1 MKPIVS
7 SSMAKTGSAA
17 DIAMARI
24 LALSSKVSGITVPE
38 RSRQMVV
45 GRIVR
50 RMVSL
55 HMDAERYLHL
65 VRNPG
70 PEQTRLLDLICINHT
85 YWWREAAHF
94 VDLQERVLPLIA
106 ATARGQ
112 AATARFWSA
121 GVASGDEAYSIALCL
136 VKAQALLPGCDCRIL
151 GTDLSTKA
159 LDAAQLGHYSN
170 QAVAQLSPSDQAL
183 ALTVEGTAFGRT
195 WMVRDELKRYV
206 QFARLNLIDSWP
218 MHGLF
223 DVIFCR
229 NVLIYFDLPTRKVV
243 LSNLLARLK
252 RPGTLYLGHADAFPH
267 VGLGLKN
274 VATGIYSL

>member
-1 MKPIVS
+1 MKPIV
-7 SSMAKTGSAA
+7 TGSSKAA
-17 DIAMARI
+17 SAAELAMARI
-24 LALSSKVSGITVPE
+24 LALSSTVSGITVPE
-38 RSRQMVV
+38 RSRAMVI
-45 GRIVR
+45 GRITR

-55 HMDAERYLHL
+55 RMDAERYFHL

-70 PEQTRLLDLICINHT
+70 QEQTRLLDLICINHT
-85 YWWREAAHF
+85 YWWRESAHF
-94 VDLQERVLPLIA
+94 DDLQERVLPEIA
-106 ATARGQ
+106 ASARGQ
-112 AATARFWSA
+112 TATARFWSA

-136 VKAQALLPGCDCRIL
+136 VKAQALLAGCDCRIL

-159 LDAAQLGHYSN
+159 LDAAQLGHYSD
-170 QAVAQLSPSDQAL
+170 QAVAQLAPADQAL
-183 ALTVEGTAFGRT
+183 ALSVEGTAFGRT

-206 QFARLNLIDSWP
+206 QFARLNLIDAWP

-229 NVLIYFDLPTRKVV
+229 NVLIYFDLPTRRIV

-267 VGLGLKN
+267 AGLGLKN
-274 VATGIYSL
+274 VATGIYSV